1 MQKLPHF
8 IHAIPLL
15 LVPLLL
21 VSPPS
26 RAAAIGTAAVAS
38 EAVEEALK
46 QVAPDAGKATADT
59 PTPALGVSRVPL
71 ASVAAEAPVDVKPA
85 AAEVAPAP
93 VEQSIEQPVT
103 EPAAIV
109 ASEGPAAA
117 SPAPAADEATGAGQ
131 AGRAQVKPPVEQK
144 NPQPVAAPATAPV
157 EDVPADAP
165 EPAAPTESTPAPIV
179 ESSPTQRAENVDLRE
194 VVTPTPAASSAQ
206 PPIVESATP
215 VTAGEVLVEGTPLI
229 LLGTEVLPSTS
240 ARLAW
245 SPTESFAGIAAP
257 TPVLVI
263 NGAKP
268 GPVLCLT
275 AAIHGDELVGI
286 EVVRRVLYSVDAKQ
300 LSGAL
305 IGVPI
310 VNLQGFRRSSRYLP
324 DRRDLN
330 RFFPGNTHGSS
341 AARIAHSF
349 FNEVVLKCDALVDL
363 HTGSFH
369 RTNLPQ
375 VRGDLNNPDVASL
388 AKGFGATVV
397 LQSRGSRGM
406 LRRAAVDVGIPA
418 VTLEAGEPLRLDEQ
432 PVVQGVRSIEHLLD
446 SLGML
451 PMRGRFARRE
461 QPVFY
466 KSTWVR
472 ANEGGVLSSK
482 VKLGQTVKVGD
493 LLGTVIDPI
502 TNAQHDIVSPH
513 AGRIIGM
520 ALNQVM
526 MPGFAAYHI
535 GIQSTVEEAA
545 TPDPTLDTAVDEL
558 DDEDAGPIPEA
569 AAPSG
574 APSAAPAERVP
585 DDTE

>member
-1 MQKLPHF
+1 MSKPFRFLLSL
-8 IHAIPLL
+8 PLL
-15 LVPLLL
+15 L
-21 VSPPS
+21 SS
-26 RAAAIGTAAVAS
+26 TFAAASDIASTATVAAPVAAAPAAGVAAVA
-38 EAVEEALK
+38 EAEPAAATQAPLPTATDAPP
-46 QVAPDAGKATADT
+46 VAAVKAEVAATTATAD
-59 PTPALGVSRVPL
+59 AGSKAD
-71 ASVAAEAPVDVKPA
+71 ASQQEKK
-85 AAEVAPAP
+85 
-93 VEQSIEQPVT
+93 
-103 EPAAIV
+103 
-109 ASEGPAAA
+109 
-117 SPAPAADEATGAGQ
+117 PAPALPAEPAPTEDSAET
-131 AGRAQVKPPVEQK
+131 
-144 NPQPVAAPATAPV
+144 PATAP
-157 EDVPADAP
+157 A
-165 EPAAPTESTPAPIV
+165 
-179 ESSPTQRAENVDLRE
+179 RAENVDLRDVVAPVIDAGTPATAPAAASAEGE
-194 VVTPTPAASSAQ
+194 VVD
-206 PPIVESATP
+206 
-215 VTAGEVLVEGTPLI
+215 GTPLI
-229 LLGTEVLPSTS
+229 LLGTEVPPGT
-240 ARLAW
+240 ATRLAW
-245 SPTESFAGIAAP
+245 SPIESFAGIAAP
-257 TPVLVI
+257 TPVLVV
-263 NGAKP
+263 NGARP

-286 EVVRRVLYSVDAKQ
+286 EVVRRMLYSVDAKQ